1 MTDWEVLLRDGRY
14 GDIAAA
20 LIKECPFDLL
30 ALSENPYRTI
40 EQLITITIQDQLVAG
55 CGGGGYYKAQPPTIY
70 LHPSIARRNNF
81 TLLHELGHHLQQHH
95 PEFAFGLL
103 DLSPDARKL
112 AEEKISNEVAS
123 QVLIP
128 WSEEPLDPR
137 YVHPAELMAGF
148 FATTGAS
155 RSAALERV
163 TGLLP
168 KSAKWILVVADLEGV
183 VEYSQTTYT
192 DFQPRRGSFQP
203 GLKALAEEAAGSG
216 AVRRRFHEGIR
227 YSNRSELHEMLVE
240 AVLDHEGRY
249 LFAALTPEA
258 MFGTGRIDWPSYEC
272 ANPACGRSFEAKWVR
287 HYCDKCGD
295 PHCSW
300 CDRCSCEPLIAAKVC
315 DRCFLPWAPA
325 EVSAGHHDCY

>member
-1 MTDWEVLLRDGRY
+1 MTDWATLLAEGRC
-14 GDIAAA
+14 GDIASA
-20 LIKECPFDLL
+20 LIDECDFDLL
-30 ALSENPYRTI
+30 ALSESPYRTI
-40 EQLITITIQDQLVAG
+40 EQVITITIQDQLESG

-95 PEFAFGLL
+95 PELAFELM
-103 DLSPDARKL
+103 DLSPHARKL
-112 AEEKISNEVAS
+112 AEEEISNKVAS

-128 WSEEPLDPR
+128 WSEELLDAR
-137 YVHPAELMAGF
+137 YVHPAELMAGL
-148 FATTGAS
+148 FATTNAS

-163 TGLLP
+163 VGLLP

-183 VEYSQTTYT
+183 VEHGRTTYT
-192 DFQPRRGSFQP
+192 DLQPGKGSHQP
-203 GLKALAEEAAGSG
+203 GLKALADEAAGG

-227 YSNRSELHEMLVE
+227 YSNRSELHDMYVE

-258 MFGTGRIDWPSYEC
+258 MFGTGRMDWPTYEC
-272 ANPACGRSFEAKWVR
+272 ANPSCGRTFEAQWVKR
-287 HYCDKCGD
+287 YCDKCGD

-300 CDRCSCEPLIAAKVC
+300 CDRCSCEPGATGRTC
-315 DRCFLPWAPA
+315 DRCFMPWAPA
-325 EVSAGHHDCY
+325 EVAAGHHDCY